1 MKSNTYFKYLAG
13 SSLSLALPLRCGL
26 LLSCLPPCLSV
37 NLLLSQALCCCCSCL
52 PLLLL
57 MLLLLQQ
64 LLLLNSRGLKAT
76 CKGAGLQEEK
86 QSG

>member
-37 NLLLSQALCCCCSCL
+37 NLLLSQALCSCFSCL
-52 PLLLL
+52 PLFLL
-57 MLLLLQQ
+57 MLLMLK
-64 LLLLNSRGLKAT
+64 LLLLLYS
-76 CKGAGLQEEK
+76 
-86 QSG
+86 